1 MNYIVDQS
9 ASTSRDAGPKARR
22 DVNRILTN
30 HGYRKLELQCSQD
43 PSIGA
48 ILHDFISMAI
58 QLRRHARSTRSGDLF
73 VVQYPFRCSSVVATS
88 LMRSA
93 LRRRGARSVVLVH
106 DMFSL
111 YGGQGIQSFGA
122 SLRDDVKLLSCFDAV
137 VVHNGRMK
145 EFLVDHGLNGNTIIE
160 LDFFDYLVDESLP
173 GLDSSASFDA
183 MDKRIVIAGNLSPVK
198 AGYLSHLSE
207 LESDMFG
214 FDLYGVGYEGEQ
226 TEFCRY
232 MGSFDP
238 DTPPLLQGIGFGLVW
253 DGDSLDGCEGV
264 YGEYLRFNNPHKL
277 SLYLACGLPVI
288 VWKEAAVCE
297 MVEELGVGLS
307 VSSLRELS
315 AVMGGLSDSE
325 YRAMAVR
332 AAQIGRALRAGSY
345 TADAL
350 EKAVLSIA

>member
-1 MNYIVDQS
+1 MRYIVDQT

-22 DVNRILTN
+22 DVNRILTGR
-30 HGYRKLELQCSQD
+30 GYKKLELQCSQD

-48 ILHDFISMAI
+48 ILHDFFSMAI
-58 QLRRHARSTRSGDLF
+58 QLRRHARSTRAGDLF

-88 LMRSA
+88 LMRSG
-93 LRRRGARSVVLVH
+93 LRRRGAHSVVLVH

-111 YGGQGIQSFGA
+111 YGGQGIQPFGA

-137 VVHNGRMK
+137 VVHNRRMK
-145 EFLVDHGLNGNTIIE
+145 EFLVDHGLDGNNIIE
-160 LDFFDYLVDESLP
+160 LGFFDYLVDESLP
-173 GLDSSASFDA
+173 DLDSSASFDA
-183 MDKRIVIAGNLSPVK
+183 MDKRIVVAGNLSPVK
-198 AGYLSHLSE
+198 AAYLSQLSE
-207 LESDMFG
+207 IESDAFG

-238 DTPPLLQGIGFGLVW
+238 DTPSLHQGIGFGLVW

-288 VWKEAAVCE
+288 VWKDAAVCE
-297 MVEELGVGLS
+297 MVEGLGVGLS

-315 AVMGGLSDSE
+315 TVLGNLSDSK
-325 YRAMAVR
+325 YRAMAAQ
-332 AAQIGRALRAGSY
+332 AAQVGRALRAGSH
-345 TADAL
+345 TANAL